1 MKNEEYSIFPKTT
14 KSKRDNRKYKTI
26 ERENIPRNLYS
37 GKISHFSKNKILRDS
52 SNSPAVPIPSHSRL
66 TSHSN
71 KIKQLENSLTSD
83 LKMVSTGL
91 NFEIEPF
98 EKPGNIPQKSK
109 LSQRRQ
115 IYEEFIYARVNPHSR
130 ATVSELNQRLKETKQ
145 LKKDIEE
152 RIRLRS
158 IPSSLST

>member
-37 GKISHFSKNKILRDS
+37 GKISYNGKNKILRDS

-71 KIKQLENSLTSD
+71 KIKQLENSLTND
-83 LKMVSTGL
+83 FKMVSTGL

-98 EKPGNIPQKSK
+98 DKHINVSQKSK
-109 LSQRRQ
+109 FSQRKQ
-115 IYEEFIYARVNPHSR
+115 IYKEYTHTKINPYSR
-130 ATVSELNQRLKETKQ
+130 ATTSELNQRLKETKQ

-158 IPSSLST
+158 IPSNSH